1 MCIMTSN
8 ISSNKVQMNDSEK
21 PATNA
26 DSPITN
32 AATVKP
38 AVKPA
43 VKPTAKPTAKAP
55 TKTAAKTTNKAAPDI
70 AIKKSIKAAKT
81 EKKAKPKKIKQ
92 IRDSFTMPES
102 EYSLIAAV
110 KNRCIATGLAVKKS
124 EVLRAAVINFSAQS
138 DATISAALL
147 ALEAIKTGRPPKGK
161 K

>member
-1 MCIMTSN
+1 MRIMTSN

-38 AVKPA
+38 AVKP
-43 VKPTAKPTAKAP
+43 TAKPTAKAP

-70 AIKKSIKAAKT
+70 AIKKSIKSAKT

-92 IRDSFTMPES
+92 IRDSFTMPEP

-138 DATISAALL
+138 DATISATLL